1 MLRHRVAVDAR
12 VWQTQA
18 MTQRNPRSGGFFL
31 TVAILAGAIAGV
43 ALGSPIIG
51 AIAGAAVGVVIV
63 LAFWLADR
71 RDAG

>member
-1 MLRHRVAVDAR
+1 MAVDAR

-18 MTQRNPRSGGFFL
+18 MTQCNPRSGGFFL
-31 TVAILAGAIAGV
+31 TFTILAGTIAGV

-51 AIAGAAVGVVIV
+51 AIAGVAIGIVIV